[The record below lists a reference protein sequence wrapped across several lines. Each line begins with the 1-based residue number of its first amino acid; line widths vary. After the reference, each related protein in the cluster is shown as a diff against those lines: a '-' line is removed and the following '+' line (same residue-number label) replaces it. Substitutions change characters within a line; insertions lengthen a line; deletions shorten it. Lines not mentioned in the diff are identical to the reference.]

1 MHNTVKCAV
10 MQQVATWRWTNPNA
24 DRSFLT
30 PPIRSSQLP
39 LAGLPE
45 AGLVRRNFLE
55 AEGLQPMWAAS
66 HWIDSCWLVAPLRGQ
81 RSYPPGYG
89 AN

>member
-1 MHNTVKCAV
+1 MDEPRCESELS
-10 MQQVATWRWTNPNA
+10 
-24 DRSFLT
+24 D
-30 PPIRSSQLP
+30 SSDGASERP
-39 LAGLPE
+39 LRGRRQAR
-45 AGLVRRNFLE
+45 LVRRNFLE